1 MEMRHKAKV
10 AVITGAS
17 QGIGWGIANKL
28 GAEGAKVIVGDL
40 HKFTED
46 FPFEAVYKHLDV
58 TDESLVK
65 QFFEAIEQRFGRLDI
80 LVNNAGIMFEK
91 SFLDTSVA
99 DWDRM
104 MAVNLRG
111 VFVCSKYAA
120 ELMMEGG
127 GGAIVN
133 IGSIEGNACN
143 PDHVPYAA
151 SKSGVNGLTRAIA
164 VDMGPH
170 NIRCNVVLPGWIVT
184 ALNEGYFETLKNREK
199 AEQAMIGLHPA
210 GCLGSPV
217 DVANIVSWLAS
228 DESAWITGHEFV
240 VDGGR
245 LARPSIA
252 DFENI
257 E

>member
-1 MEMRHKAKV
+1 MRMRHKDKV

-28 GAEGAKVIVGDL
+28 GIEGAKVMIGDRN
-40 HKFTED
+40 KITEK
-46 FPFEAVYKHLDV
+46 FPFDAHYEYLDV
-58 TDESLVK
+58 TDESSVK
-65 QFFEAIEQRFGRLDI
+65 LFFEVVQRRFKKLDI

-91 SFLDTSVA
+91 HFLETSLA

-120 ELMMEGG
+120 ELMMKGG

-143 PDHVPYAA
+143 PDHAPYAA
-151 SKSGVNGLTRAIA
+151 SKSGVHGLTRAIA
-164 VDMGPH
+164 VDLGPY

-184 ALNEGYFETLKNREK
+184 ALNESYFQTLKNRQK
-199 AEQAMIGLHPA
+199 AEQAMIALHPA
-210 GCLGSPV
+210 GRLGNPA
-217 DVANIVSWLAS
+217 DVANMVSWLAS
-228 DESAWITGHEFV
+228 DESAWITGHEFI

-245 LARPSIA
+245 LVRPSIA

-257 E
+257 K

>member
-1 MEMRHKAKV
+1 MQHKDKV
-10 AVITGAS
+10 SVVTGAS

-28 GAEGAKVIVGDL
+28 GAEGARVIVGDI

-46 FPFEAVYKHLDV
+46 FPFEAIYEHLDV
-58 TDESLVK
+58 TDESSVK
-65 QFFEAIEQRFGRLDI
+65 RFFEAIEKRFGRLDI

-91 SFLDTSVA
+91 HFLETRVE

-111 VFVCSKYAA
+111 VFICSQTAA
-120 ELMMEGG
+120 RLMVRNG

-143 PDHVPYAA
+143 PDHAPYAA
-151 SKSGVNGLTRAIA
+151 SKSGVHGLTRAMA
-164 VDMGPH
+164 VDLGPH
-170 NIRCNVVLPGWIVT
+170 NIRCNAVLPGWIVT

-199 AEQAMIGLHPA
+199 AEQAMIALHPA
-210 GCLGSPV
+210 GRLGSPA
-217 DVANIVSWLAS
+217 DVANMVSWLAS
-228 DESAWITGHEFV
+228 DEAAWVTGQEFI

-245 LARPSIA
+245 LTRPSIA
-252 DFENI
+252 DFDNI
-257 E
+257 Q

>member
-1 MEMRHKAKV
+1 MRHKDKV

-17 QGIGWGIANKL
+17 RGIGWGIAGKL
-28 GAEGAKVIVGDL
+28 GAEGAKVIIGDL
-40 HKFTED
+40 NEITEKFSFDAHYE
-46 FPFEAVYKHLDV
+46 YLDV
-58 TDESLVK
+58 TDGSSVK
-65 QFFEAIEQRFGRLDI
+65 RFFEAVRQRYQKLDI

-91 SFLDTSVA
+91 HFLDTSVA

-120 ELMMEGG
+120 GLMMEGG

-143 PDHVPYAA
+143 PDHAPYAA
-151 SKSGVNGLTRAIA
+151 SKSGVHGLTRAIA
-164 VDMGPH
+164 VDMGPY
-170 NIRCNVVLPGWIVT
+170 NIRCNAVLPGWIVT
-184 ALNEGYFETLKNREK
+184 ALNEGYFKTLKNRQK
-199 AEQAMIGLHPA
+199 AERTMIALHPA
-210 GCLGSPV
+210 GRLGSPA
-217 DVANIVSWLAS
+217 DVANMVSWLAS
-228 DESAWITGHEFV
+228 DESAWVTGHEFV

-245 LARPSIA
+245 LARPSLA

>member
-1 MEMRHKAKV
+1 MQHQNKV
-10 AVITGAS
+10 SVVTGAS

-28 GAEGAKVIVGDL
+28 GVEGARVIVGDL

-46 FPFEAVYKHLDV
+46 FPFEVAYEYLDV
-58 TDESLVK
+58 TDALSVK
-65 QFFEAIEQRFGRLDI
+65 RFFEAVEQRFGRLDI

-91 SFLDTSVA
+91 HILETRIE

-104 MAVNLRG
+104 LAVNLRG
-111 VFVCSKYAA
+111 VFICSKTAA
-120 ELMMEGG
+120 GLMTRNGG
-127 GGAIVN
+127 GVIVN

-143 PDHVPYAA
+143 PDHTAYAA
-151 SKSGVNGLTRAIA
+151 SKSGVHGLTRAIA
-164 VDMGPH
+164 VDLGPH
-170 NIRCNVVLPGWIVT
+170 NIRCNAVLPGWIVT

-199 AEQAMIGLHPA
+199 AEQAMIALHPA
-210 GCLGSPV
+210 GRLGSPA
-217 DVANIVSWLAS
+217 DVANMVSWLAS
-228 DESAWITGHEFV
+228 DEAAWVTGQEFT

-257 E
+257 R

>member
-1 MEMRHKAKV
+1 MRHKDKV

-28 GAEGAKVIVGDL
+28 GGEGAKVIIGDL
-40 HKFTED
+40 NEITEK
-46 FPFEAVYKHLDV
+46 FPFDAHYEYLDV
-58 TDESLVK
+58 TDESSVK
-65 QFFEAIEQRFGRLDI
+65 RFFEAIQQRYEKLDI
-80 LVNNAGIMFEK
+80 LVNNAGIMFETH
-91 SFLDTSVA
+91 FLDTSVA

-143 PDHVPYAA
+143 PDHAPYAA
-151 SKSGVNGLTRAIA
+151 SKSGVHGLTRAIA
-164 VDMGPH
+164 VDLGPH
-170 NIRCNVVLPGWIVT
+170 NLRCNVVLPGWIVT

-199 AEQAMIGLHPA
+199 AEQAMINLHPA
-210 GCLGSPV
+210 GRLGSPA
-217 DVANIVSWLAS
+217 DVANMVSWLAS
-228 DESAWITGHEFV
+228 DESAWITGHEFI

-245 LARPSIA
+245 LVRPSIA